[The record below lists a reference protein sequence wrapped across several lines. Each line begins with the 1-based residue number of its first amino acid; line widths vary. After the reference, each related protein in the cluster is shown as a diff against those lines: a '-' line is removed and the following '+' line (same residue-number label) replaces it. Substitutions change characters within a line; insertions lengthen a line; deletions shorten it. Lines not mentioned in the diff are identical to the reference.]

1 MTAALPLPAVDLGEV
16 RPSLEGAIPA
26 IMATCAAD
34 GTPNVAYISQV
45 YYVDEG
51 HVSLSFQF
59 FNKTRQNL
67 LANPRSTLLV
77 LNPLNAVFYRLHLR
91 YLRTEESGP
100 VFESMKAQLA
110 GIASHT
116 GMADVFRLR
125 GSDIHEVIE
134 VERLPQ
140 EPLPEALPPP
150 PPKPNF
156 LAVLRRGSSRLSAA
170 RSLGAALDATL
181 DTLTQDLAVR
191 HAMVLILDTTTQR
204 LYTVASR
211 GYATSGVGS
220 EIALGDGVIGVA
232 ARECTPVRIMHMTS
246 AYLYSR
252 AMRNSLGDACPHN
265 TDIPYP
271 GLPEPHSQLAVPL
284 QSAGRVVG
292 VLFVESPLDMQFSF
306 EDEDLLVALGGQLGA
321 AIDLMQEAEAPCT
334 EDEVQT
340 AAAKAPPVAAG
351 PALRVRH
358 YRSNDSVFINN
369 AYLIKGVA
377 GAILWKLLCD
387 GQHGRNEFTNR
398 ELRLDSSLRLPDVA
412 DNLEARLLLLHRRL
426 AEQCP
431 QLRIQKTGRGC
442 FRFEANGPV
451 ELEDVAG

>member
-1 MTAALPLPAVDLGEV
+1 M
-16 RPSLEGAIPA
+16 
-26 IMATCAAD
+26 
-34 GTPNVAYISQV
+34 
-45 YYVDEG
+45 
-51 HVSLSFQF
+51 
-59 FNKTRQNL
+59 
-67 LANPRSTLLV
+67 LV
-77 LNPLNAVFYRLHLR
+77 LNTHNAVFYRLHLR
-91 YLRTEESGP
+91 YLRTEDAGP

-110 GIASHT
+110 GIASHA

-125 GSDIHEVIE
+125 GSDIHEVME

-140 EPLPEALPPP
+140 EPLPEALSPPP
-150 PPKPNF
+150 LKPNF
-156 LAVLRRGSSRLSAA
+156 LAVLRRGSARLSAA
-170 RSLGAALDATL
+170 RSLGAALEATL
-181 DTLTQDLAVR
+181 DTLEQDLAVR
-191 HAMVLILDTTTQR
+191 HAMVLILDTSTQC

-211 GYATSGVGS
+211 GYETSGVGS

-232 ARECTPVRIMHMTS
+232 ARECTPVRITHMTS

-252 AMRNSLGDACPHN
+252 AMRNSLGDAHPQN

-284 QSAGRVVG
+284 RSAGRVVG

-306 EDEDLLVALGGQLGA
+306 EDEDLLVALGGQLSA
-321 AIDLMQEAEAPCT
+321 VIDVMQEAEEPCS
-334 EDEVQT
+334 EDEAQAAT
-340 AAAKAPPVAAG
+340 AKGLAVAAG
-351 PALRVRH
+351 PALCVRH

-377 GAILWKLLCD
+377 GAILWKLLRHS
-387 GQHGRNEFTNR
+387 QQGRSEFTNR
-398 ELRLDSSLRLPDVA
+398 ELRLDRSLRLPDVA

-451 ELEDVAG
+451 ELEEMAT